1 MDWSGTQDRSYQTQ
15 VTAATREGTY
25 QLEVDASRGTE
36 KLGTYK
42 VAFQVKDRPVE
53 FYDAALDAGNLKSI
67 SDQTGGGYYPLDK
80 IADLPEDA
88 IYIEDIDTS
97 FVEQKELWDVP
108 MLFIMLVVLLSGE
121 WLWRKK
127 KGLA

>member
-1 MDWSGTQDRSYQTQ
+1 MDWSGTQDGTYQTQ
-15 VTAATREGTY
+15 VTAATKEGTY
-25 QLEVDASRGTE
+25 QLEVDATRGTE

-67 SDQTGGGYYPLDK
+67 SDQTGGDYYPLDK
-80 IADLPEDA
+80 ISDIPEDA
-88 IYIEDIDTS
+88 IYTVSPES
-97 FVEQKELWDVP
+97 AFVEQKELWDLP
-108 MLFIMLVVLLSGE
+108 ILFLMLVVLLSGE
-121 WLWRKK
+121 WLWRKR